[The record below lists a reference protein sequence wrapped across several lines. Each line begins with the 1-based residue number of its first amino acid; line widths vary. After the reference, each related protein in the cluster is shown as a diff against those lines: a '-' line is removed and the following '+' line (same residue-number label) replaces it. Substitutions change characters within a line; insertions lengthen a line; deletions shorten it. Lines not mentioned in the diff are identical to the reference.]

1 MKKENDLAKYL
12 ESQFLS
18 WQAQLGRRA
27 TVGEYADYLELG
39 RTQLSQYMNGHTLP
53 KEEVAA
59 RLAKK
64 VGYEIYDVLNYERP
78 DPLLIQF
85 TELIKDPG
93 NRNLLQ
99 EFLNL
104 DSETRQAV
112 LVYVKSRAISM
123 GK

>member
-18 WQAQLGRRA
+18 WQAQMGRRA
-27 TVGEYADYLELG
+27 TVGEYAEYLEMG
-39 RTQLSQYMNGHTLP
+39 RTQLSQYMNGQTLP
-53 KEEVAA
+53 KEEVTA

-78 DPLLIQF
+78 DPLLVRI
-85 TELIKDPG
+85 TELIKDPVT
-93 NRNLLQ
+93 RQLLQ
-99 EFLNL
+99 EFLDGNKL
-104 DSETRQAV
+104 
-112 LVYVKSRAISM
+112 LKNN